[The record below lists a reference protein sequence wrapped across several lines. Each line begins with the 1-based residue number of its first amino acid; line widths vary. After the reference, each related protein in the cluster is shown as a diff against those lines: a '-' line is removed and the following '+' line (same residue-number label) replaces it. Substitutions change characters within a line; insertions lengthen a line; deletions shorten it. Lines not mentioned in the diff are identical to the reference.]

1 MPQAGPLQ
9 TRNVAAVA
17 DGRTRRLTVSDWVE
31 AGFTLLAEEGV
42 KALTLDRLCRR
53 AGVTK
58 GSFYWHF
65 ADLGAYRSALMDAW
79 AALHDTERAQFTVM
93 SDLEPRE
100 RLGRMLQVLLGERLW
115 MLERAMR
122 EWARSDATAAA
133 AVTAADRRI
142 WRAVRQAY
150 LDAGFTPAE
159 AAVRADATFAV
170 GVGILH
176 LTASAPNT
184 ESAEQFLDIML
195 RH

>member
-1 MPQAGPLQ
+1 
-9 TRNVAAVA
+9 VA
-17 DGRTRRLTVSDWVE
+17 DGRSRRLTVSDWVE

-79 AALHDTERAQFTVM
+79 ADLHDTERAELTAM
-93 SDLEPRE
+93 TDREPRE
-100 RLGRMLQVLLGERLW
+100 PLGRMMQVLLGERLW

-122 EWARSDATAAA
+122 EWARSDANAAA
-133 AVTAADRRI
+133 AVAAADRRV

-150 LDAGFTPAE
+150 LDDGFTPQEAE
-159 AAVRADATFAV
+159 VRADATFAV

-176 LTASAPNT
+176 LSASAPN
-184 ESAEQFLDIML
+184 AEAAGRFLDIML

>member
-1 MPQAGPLQ
+1 MSAPKKKARAATPLSRETWVKAASNLIAQ
-9 TRNVAAVA
+9 EGIQAVA
-17 DGRTRRLTVSDWVE
+17 VE
-31 AGFTLLAEEGV
+31 PLAV
-42 KALTLDRLCRR
+42 AL
-53 AGVTK
+53 GVTK

-65 ADLGAYRSALMDAW
+65 VDLGAYRSALMDAW
-79 AALHDTERAQFTVM
+79 AALHDTERAQFTAM

-142 WRAVRQAY
+142 WRAVRLAY

-159 AAVRADATFAV
+159 AAVRADATFAI

-176 LTASAPNT
+176 LSASVPNT
-184 ESAEQFLDIML
+184 ESAEKFLDIML

>member
-53 AGVTK
+53 VGVTK

-65 ADLGAYRSALMDAW
+65 VDLGAYRSALMDAW
-79 AALHDTERAQFTVM
+79 AALHDTERAQFTAM

-159 AAVRADATFAV
+159 AAVRADATFAI

-176 LTASAPNT
+176 LSASVPNT
-184 ESAEQFLDIML
+184 ESAEKFLDIML